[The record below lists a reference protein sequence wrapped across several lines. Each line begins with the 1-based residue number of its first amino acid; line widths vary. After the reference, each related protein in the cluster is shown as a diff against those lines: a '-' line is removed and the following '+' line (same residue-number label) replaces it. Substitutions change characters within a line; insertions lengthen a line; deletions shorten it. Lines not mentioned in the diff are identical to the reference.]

1 MTRAHHI
8 AALAGLVLGAACAP
22 QVVSPGSPA
31 PTAPPLGQW
40 IRIRSCPAHD
50 CSAPHRT
57 YEGYLVGLEENTLV
71 LHASGP
77 EGRGYNLE
85 VPTGWLSRIELYRG
99 NKRTGAGVAKG
110 AVKGAGLGAIA
121 GALLGLTGSLL
132 SDALDFFDANDTDV
146 GTNIARGAAAGAASG
161 AAIGAVE
168 GAMKGDPQWEEVS
181 LERIRAILCLQRERY
196 CADSA
201 VRNESKE
208 QGVGSRE

>member
-1 MTRAHHI
+1 MTRVHHI

-22 QVVSPGSPA
+22 QVISPGSPA

-57 YEGYLVGLEENTLV
+57 YEGYLVGLEGDLLV

-77 EGRGYNLE
+77 DGRGYNLE
-85 VPTGWLSRIELYRG
+85 VPTGWLSKIELYRG

-110 AVKGAGLGAIA
+110 AVKGAGLGAA
-121 GALLGLTGSLL
+121 GGVVLGLAGSLF
-132 SDALDFFDANDTDV
+132 SEAFDFFDTRDTDV
-146 GTNIARGAAAGAASG
+146 VGNMARGAVAGAAT
-161 AAIGAVE
+161 GAVAGAIE
-168 GAMKGDPQWEEVS
+168 GAMKGDLQWEEVS
-181 LERIRAILCLQRERY
+181 LERVRAILCLQRERY

-201 VRNESKE
+201 VRNEDSE
-208 QGVGSRE
+208 E